1 MRKEYFKINKK
12 RYAKMTKAKTVET
25 VRERELYFT
34 NIEYSLV
41 RCGNKINLIK
51 IQEGRNT
58 FIGVIKETDYK

>member
-1 MRKEYFKINKK
+1 
-12 RYAKMTKAKTVET
+12 MTKAKTVET
-25 VRERELYFT
+25 VRERERERA
-34 NIEYSLV
+34 IV

>member
-1 MRKEYFKINKK
+1 
-12 RYAKMTKAKTVET
+12 MTKTKTVET
-25 VRERELYFT
+25 VRERERERELYFT